1 MDPSGKSVAKLFGE
15 ALAIRNG
22 WAGLKENN
30 AKIKLADHVFLKM
43 TATMIATRDPAG
55 EVLGWLEEIKKMIES
70 T

>member
-1 MDPSGKSVAKLFGE
+1 
-15 ALAIRNG
+15 
-22 WAGLKENN
+22 
-30 AKIKLADHVFLKM
+30 M